1 MRKVIVT
8 EKYDGKKLN
17 SFLLDS
23 FPKLT
28 QNVLYKA
35 LRQKDIKID
44 GKRIKENVMIYKG
57 NIVEIYISDALLLGE
72 NCINLKVIYE
82 DENILAIDKQAGI
95 SVTEEAGKIK
105 ASSVTLTKLVKEKFG
120 ENLNPCHRL
129 DRNTSGIVIF
139 AKNQE
144 ALNILF
150 DKFKNHEIEKH
161 YKATVYG
168 IPKEKHKILKD
179 YLFKD
184 SKKNTVYISD
194 VPKKR
199 YLEIITEYTV
209 LKENIQE
216 NTSALDI
223 NLHTGRT
230 HQIRAH
236 LAFYRFSN
244 YRRSENMEFKR

>member
-17 SFLLDS
+17 NFLLDS

-28 QNVLYKA
+28 KNVLYKA

-44 GKRIKENVMIYKG
+44 GTRIKENITIYKG
-57 NIVEIYISDALLLGE
+57 NVVEIYILDIFLFGE
-72 NCINLKVIYE
+72 NVNNLKVIYE
-82 DENILAIDKQAGI
+82 DKNILVIDKQPEI
-95 SVTEEAGKIK
+95 SVTEESGKTN

-120 ENLNPCHRL
+120 KNLNPCHRL
-129 DRNTSGIVIF
+129 DRNTSGIVLF

-144 ALNILF
+144 ALEILF
-150 DKFKNHEIEKH
+150 EKFKNHEIEKH

-184 SKKNTVYISD
+184 SKKNTVYISKIA
-194 VPKKR
+194 KKG

-209 LKENIQE
+209 LKENLQE
-216 NTSALDI
+216 NISILDI

-236 LAFYRFSN
+236 LAFYRFSYN
-244 YRRSENMEFKR
+244 RRSENMVLKR